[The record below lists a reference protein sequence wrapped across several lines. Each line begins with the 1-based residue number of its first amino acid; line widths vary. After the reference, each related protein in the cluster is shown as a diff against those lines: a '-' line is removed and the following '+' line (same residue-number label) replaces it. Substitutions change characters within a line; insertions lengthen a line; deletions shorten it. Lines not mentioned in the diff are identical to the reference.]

1 VKFPAGARLGGDGAE
16 ARARGFTISEGGI
29 VVLGK
34 GDVVPS

>member
-1 VKFPAGARLGGDGAE
+1 VDVAE
-16 ARARGFTISEGGI
+16 DRARGFTISEGGI